1 MPVSGPARSLSNTS
15 RHPFDGIDL
24 VLIDGNN
31 LLYRQ
36 SGGTGDAAVR
46 GLLVDLQRKLPAGVR
61 AAVVLDGHP
70 APGTPRQQ
78 RISGALDVRQAGS
91 QSADDAIVA
100 EITGQPWSARAR
112 TIVVTDDRALADRSR
127 TAGALTRRLD
137 WLAALPTAPSGP
149 VRAATIGAGRPP
161 RLDRRGG

>member
-1 MPVSGPARSLSNTS
+1 MTGTPRTQSTVARL
-15 RHPFDGIDL
+15 PFDGIDL

-31 LLYRQ
+31 LLHRQ
-36 SGGTGDAAVR
+36 SGGTGEAAVR

-61 AAVVLDGHP
+61 AVVVLDGHP

-78 RISGALDVRQAGS
+78 RISAALDVRQAGS
-91 QSADDAIVA
+91 QSADDMIVA
-100 EITGQPWSARAR
+100 EVTGQPWSTRAR
-112 TIVVTDDRALADRSR
+112 TIVVTDDRALSDRSR

-149 VRAATIGAGRPP
+149 VRGATIGAGRPP
-161 RLDRRGG
+161 RRARSGRE

>member
-1 MPVSGPARSLSNTS
+1 MSPRLPL
-15 RHPFDGIDL
+15 DGIDL

-31 LLYRQ
+31 LLHRQ
-36 SGGTGDAAVR
+36 SGGTGEAAVR

-61 AAVVLDGHP
+61 AIVVLDGHP

-78 RISGALDVRQAGS
+78 RISGVLEVRQAGS

-100 EITGQPWSARAR
+100 EVTGQPWSTRAR
-112 TIVVTDDRALADRSR
+112 TIVVTDDRALSDRSR

-137 WLAALPTAPSGP
+137 WLTALPTAPSGP

-161 RLDRRGG
+161 RRTRRPG